1 MTRLRPDARLYA
13 LPPPGCRANQKWGR
27 RLPPPCQGGRW
38 SGPWQEGEGF
48 IYGRQRHVRWKEQV
62 CLWWVAGAEV
72 PVKVVVAEVEGY
84 RQRFHLVSSATE
96 LTGVEMVEG
105 FAGRFHQED
114 VFRDLKQRLG
124 WEECRAWTQAP
135 IERTS
140 QVQWVTLSLLR
151 LAQFRLAA
159 EGSRIGGCVRPGIG
173 RRTGPVCW
181 TWSGCCDG
189 MARRSGT
196 CWRNGWARRQG
207 AAREPA
213 AGAAWGAGRGP
224 VAGAAR
230 SRDPATSLGIG
241 GK

>member
-1 MTRLRPDARLYA
+1 M
-13 LPPPGCRANQKWGR
+13 
-27 RLPPPCQGGRW
+27 
-38 SGPWQEGEGF
+38 
-48 IYGRQRHVRWKEQV
+48 

-105 FAGRFHQED
+105 FAGRFRQED

-151 LAQFRLAA
+151 LAQFRLEA
-159 EGSRIGGCVRPGIG
+159 EGSTDWWLRPPWNRKKDRPSVLDVERLLRRHGSEIRNLLAKWLQGGGSGPGTGGGSAWVRGEDRG
-173 RRTGPVCW
+173 RGGSVQ
-181 TWSGCCDG
+181 
-189 MARRSGT
+189 RSGHFP
-196 CWRNGWARRQG
+196 RNRGEMRG
-207 AAREPA
+207 AA
-213 AGAAWGAGRGP
+213 
-224 VAGAAR
+224 
-230 SRDPATSLGIG
+230 
-241 GK
+241 

>member
-1 MTRLRPDARLYA
+1 M
-13 LPPPGCRANQKWGR
+13 
-27 RLPPPCQGGRW
+27 
-38 SGPWQEGEGF
+38 
-48 IYGRQRHVRWKEQV
+48 

-105 FAGRFHQED
+105 FAGRFRQED

-151 LAQFRLAA
+151 LAQFRLEA
-159 EGSRIGGCVRPGIG
+159 EGSTDWWLRPPWNRKKDRPSVLDVERLL
-173 RRTGPVCW
+173 RRHG
-181 TWSGCCDG
+181 SEI
-189 MARRSGT
+189 
-196 CWRNGWARRQG
+196 RNLLAK
-207 AAREPA
+207 
-213 AGAAWGAGRGP
+213 
-224 VAGAAR
+224 
-230 SRDPATSLGIG
+230 SLGIG
-241 GK
+241 RGGNGPGTGGGNGLGCGERNGGRGGSVPEIRPLPSESGGNQGEAA

>member
-1 MTRLRPDARLYA
+1 M
-13 LPPPGCRANQKWGR
+13 
-27 RLPPPCQGGRW
+27 
-38 SGPWQEGEGF
+38 
-48 IYGRQRHVRWKEQV
+48 
-62 CLWWVAGAEV
+62 
-72 PVKVVVAEVEGY
+72 
-84 RQRFHLVSSATE
+84 
-96 LTGVEMVEG
+96 TGVEMVEG
-105 FAGRFHQED
+105 FAGRFRQED

-151 LAQFRLAA
+151 LAQFRLEA
-159 EGSRIGGCVRPGIG
+159 EGSTDWWLRPPWNRKKDRPSVLDVERLL
-173 RRTGPVCW
+173 RRHG
-181 TWSGCCDG
+181 SEI
-189 MARRSGT
+189 
-196 CWRNGWARRQG
+196 RNLLAKWLGKEEG